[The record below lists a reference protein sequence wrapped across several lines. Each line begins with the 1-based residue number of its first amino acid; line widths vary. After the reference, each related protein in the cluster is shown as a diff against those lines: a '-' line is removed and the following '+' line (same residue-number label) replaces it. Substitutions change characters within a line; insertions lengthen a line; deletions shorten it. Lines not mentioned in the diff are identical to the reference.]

1 MRLVA
6 ALILTSLFVFAQP
19 EKLQFEAASI
29 KPSPPPEGGRMMMIN
44 GRGGPGSND
53 PTRIRFTNASL
64 AQIVAR
70 AYDIKNYQLTAPD
83 WLNQE
88 RFDIDAKIPTGATK
102 EQAGIMLQ
110 NLLAERFHMVV
121 QRGSKEFQGYELVVS
136 KGGHKLK
143 ESSPEDAAFDQTQ
156 PPPPGSAPPPPP
168 RPGPGGLM
176 QLPKQDRPGLMVM
189 MRMSPKGAITQLS
202 ARAQTT
208 KQLLDVISNQLSRPV
223 NDGTGLTG
231 KYDFKLEFSGDMPMG
246 MGGMLPPPPPG
257 GAGLNPPSTESPEDL
272 APALPTALQQ
282 QLGLRLESKKIP
294 LLTITVEKADKAPTE
309 N

>member
-1 MRLVA
+1 MRLAA
-6 ALILTSLFVFAQP
+6 ALILTSVFVFAQSD
-19 EKLQFEAASI
+19 KLQFEAASV

-53 PTRIRFTNASL
+53 PTRLRFTNASL
-64 AQIVAR
+64 AQIVAN

-83 WLNQE
+83 WLDQE
-88 RFDIDAKIPTGATK
+88 RFDIDAKIPDGATK
-102 EQAGIMLQ
+102 EQANTMLQ

-121 QRGSKEFQGYELVVS
+121 QRGSKEFQGYELVAG

-143 ESSPEDAAFDQTQ
+143 ESSPEDAAYDQSQ
-156 PPPPGSAPPPPP
+156 PRPMTAPPPPP
-168 RPGPGGLM
+168 PAGPGGRM
-176 QLPKQDRPGLMVM
+176 MPPKLDRPGLMVM
-189 MRMSPKGAITQLS
+189 MRMSPKGAVTQMN
-202 ARAQTT
+202 ARAQTIS
-208 KQLLDVISNQLSRPV
+208 QLLNMIGRQLNRPV
-223 NDGTGLTG
+223 IDGTNLTG
-231 KYDFKLEFSGDMPMG
+231 KYDFQLEFSGDTPMG

-257 GAGLNPPSTESPEDL
+257 AGINPLSGESPEDL

-294 LLTITVEKADKAPTE
+294 LPTITVVKADKVPTE

>member
-1 MRLVA
+1 MRLAA

-19 EKLQFEAASI
+19 EKLQFEAASV
-29 KPSPPPEGGRMMMIN
+29 KPSPPPDGGRMMLVN

-53 PTRIRFTNASL
+53 PTRLRFTNASL
-64 AQIVAR
+64 AQIVTH

-83 WLNQE
+83 WLNQQ
-88 RFDIDAKIPTGATK
+88 RFDIEAKIPTGATK
-102 EQAGIMLQ
+102 EQANIMLQ

-121 QRGSKEFQGYELVVS
+121 QHGSKEFQGYDLVLA

-143 ESSPEDAAFDQTQ
+143 LSSPEDAAFDQSQ
-156 PPPPGSAPPPPP
+156 PRAPGAPPPPP
-168 RPGPGGLM
+168 ALGADGRM

-189 MRMSPKGAITQLS
+189 MRMSPKGAITQLN
-202 ARAQTT
+202 ARAQSVN
-208 KQLLDVISNQLSRPV
+208 QLLNVIANQLSRPV

-231 KYDFKLEFSGDMPMG
+231 KYDFQLEFSGDMPMG
-246 MGGMLPPPPPG
+246 MGGMPPPPPPG
-257 GAGLNPPSTESPEDL
+257 GGTNPPDAASPEDI

-282 QLGLRLESKKIP
+282 QLGLRLESKKITLP
-294 LLTITVEKADKAPTE
+294 TITIEKAGKTPTE

>member
-1 MRLVA
+1 MRLAA
-6 ALILTSLFVFAQP
+6 ALILTSVFVFAQP
-19 EKLQFEAASI
+19 EKLQFEAASV
-29 KPSPPPEGGRMMMIN
+29 KPSPPPEGGRMMMVN

-70 AYDIKNYQLTAPD
+70 AWDIQSYQLTAPD
-83 WLNQE
+83 WLDQE
-88 RFDIDAKIPTGATK
+88 RFDIDAKIPDGATK
-102 EQAGIMLQ
+102 EQANIMLQ

-121 QRGSKEFQGYELVVS
+121 RHGSKEFQGYELVVG

-143 ESSPEDAAFDQTQ
+143 QSSPEDAAFDQSQ
-156 PPPPGSAPPPPP
+156 PRPMTAPPPPP
-168 RPGPGGLM
+168 PLGPGGRMAPAKL
-176 QLPKQDRPGLMVM
+176 DRPGLMVM
-189 MRMSPKGAITQLS
+189 MRMSPKGAVTQMN
-202 ARAQTT
+202 ARAQTIT
-208 KQLLDVISNQLSRPV
+208 QLLNMIARQLNRPV

-231 KYDFKLEFSGDMPMG
+231 KYDFQLEFSGDTPMG
-246 MGGMLPPPPPG
+246 MGGMLPPPPAG
-257 GAGLNPPSTESPEDL
+257 GGINPPSSADSPEDL

-294 LLTITVEKADKAPTE
+294 LPTVTVEKADKAPTE

>member
-257 GAGLNPPSTESPEDL
+257 GAGLNPPSAESPEDL